1 MTTIDLCAGIGGIR
15 RGFELAGNFE
25 NILTAEIDEAAQATY
40 SALFGKTEFYDVTD
54 EDSIVEAIHEMN
66 RNVDVVLAGF
76 PCQAF
81 SLVGKREGF
90 NDPTRGTIFFNIR
103 NLIARLRP
111 KAFFLENVS
120 NLFSHDKGA
129 TFKRIIDV
137 LENDL
142 NYKVIGVDRDLLGN
156 VSYVRNSFVRNS
168 CYFGLPQNR
177 PRTYIMGFSRNEYGD
192 AIQLLDGLTLPTQ
205 RDREPIVRSLDGIIE
220 PEVDLHYYL
229 SSGLWKTLKKHK
241 VRQSQNNS
249 GFGYSVVY
257 DSQNDEGNETKLAH
271 TVMATGGSGKER
283 NLVRQ
288 PCNKLYEWLI
298 DHPHDD
304 DVFPGK
310 KSNLNRDYI
319 RVMTPTEWG
328 RLQGFIGYGFMEN
341 GIDRFHFPEGMRD
354 TPKYKQFGNSVTI
367 PVIETMA
374 QFMIRCFR
382 LLGEDIGEDI

>member
-1 MTTIDLCAGIGGIR
+1 
-15 RGFELAGNFE
+15 
-25 NILTAEIDEAAQATY
+25 
-40 SALFGKTEFYDVTD
+40 
-54 EDSIVEAIHEMN
+54 
-66 RNVDVVLAGF
+66 
-76 PCQAF
+76 
-81 SLVGKREGF
+81 
-90 NDPTRGTIFFNIR
+90 
-103 NLIARLRP
+103 
-111 KAFFLENVS
+111 
-120 NLFSHDKGA
+120 
-129 TFKRIIDV
+129 
-137 LENDL
+137 
-142 NYKVIGVDRDLLGN
+142 
-156 VSYVRNSFVRNS
+156 
-168 CYFGLPQNR
+168 
-177 PRTYIMGFSRNEYGD
+177 MGFSRNEYGD
-192 AIQLLDGLTLPTQ
+192 EIQVLDGLTLPTQ

-229 SSGLWKTLKKHK
+229 SSGLWKTLKRHK

-257 DSQNDEGNETKLAH
+257 DSQNDEGDETKLAH

-319 RVMTPTEWG
+319 RVMTPKEWG

-382 LLGEDIGEDI
+382 LLGEDIVEDI